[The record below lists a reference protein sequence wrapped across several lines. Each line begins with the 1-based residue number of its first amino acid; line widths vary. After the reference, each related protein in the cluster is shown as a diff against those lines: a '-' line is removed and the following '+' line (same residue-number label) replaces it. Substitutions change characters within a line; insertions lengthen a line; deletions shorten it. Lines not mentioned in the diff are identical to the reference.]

1 MGDIGSRQV
10 RFEVLPAS
18 PSAGPA
24 RVAEQPAR
32 VPAVPPVMDVVA
44 DDAEPV
50 GATARTE
57 PARR

>member
-10 RFEVLPAS
+10 RFEVLPTS
-18 PSAGPA
+18 PAARLTRVDVEPVRAHEAAGG
-24 RVAEQPAR
+24 
-32 VPAVPPVMDVVA
+32 MA
-44 DDAEPV
+44 DDVEPV